1 MQIDGRRERNARF
14 GCRERVGTTKTPR
27 AKRVDLRQQDR
38 IRPLVLLFSS
48 PNYTTKIGICQTD
61 LRGF

>member
-1 MQIDGRRERNARF
+1 MRTDGRRERNARF
-14 GCRERVGTTKTPR
+14 GCRKKSGATETLISKKV
-27 AKRVDLRQQDR
+27 VLRQQDH